1 MAKQVGG
8 RVLVVGGGVAGVAAA
23 ARLARAG
30 APVVLL
36 ERSRRLGGRAAS
48 GTLPG
53 FGEVDL
59 GFHVLMRTCRAA
71 RALLRGLGA
80 ERDVRFQPRI
90 EVPMW
95 RAGRVHWVKSYP
107 LFHLTPFLFRFGHLP
122 ARERLALARLLR
134 GLAHVPEASA
144 ADWLR
149 SLKIPSRAVDL
160 LLRPLLLSALNG
172 ELEGVSARYAAMV
185 IRRVLL
191 SPRGGALGFFQVPM
205 SRIWGRVVPLVEEA
219 GGEVRTQTRVEAIAV
234 ERGRVEGVR
243 LAGGEEIP
251 GETVI
256 AALPPADLTPLLP
269 EEERGFLAPAEE
281 IPWSPI
287 LCLHLLFDRPVL
299 PLPFLFALERP
310 LQVAFSVT
318 QLQGRKEPEHV
329 VVVQSAAR
337 DWIGRPT
344 EDVKEKLLESL
355 KELAHRAAS
364 TRLLSSY
371 VLSFPRATFLP
382 APGVDG
388 KRPDVITPI
397 QGLFLAGDF
406 VRTGWPST
414 LESAA
419 RSGLAA
425 SSTCLTHLDR

>member
-1 MAKQVGG
+1 
-8 RVLVVGGGVAGVAAA
+8 
-23 ARLARAG
+23 
-30 APVVLL
+30 
-36 ERSRRLGGRAAS
+36 
-48 GTLPG
+48 
-53 FGEVDL
+53 
-59 GFHVLMRTCRAA
+59 
-71 RALLRGLGA
+71 
-80 ERDVRFQPRI
+80 
-90 EVPMW
+90 
-95 RAGRVHWVKSYP
+95 
-107 LFHLTPFLFRFGHLP
+107 
-122 ARERLALARLLR
+122 
-134 GLAHVPEASA
+134 
-144 ADWLR
+144 
-149 SLKIPSRAVDL
+149 
-160 LLRPLLLSALNG
+160 
-172 ELEGVSARYAAMV
+172 MV

-205 SRIWGRVVPLVEEA
+205 SRIWERVVLLVEEA

-234 ERGRVEGVR
+234 ERGRVVGVR

-287 LCLHLLFDRPVL
+287 VCLHLLFDRPVL

-318 QLQGRKEPEHV
+318 QLQGRKGPEHV

-337 DWIGRPT
+337 GWIRRPT

-355 KELAHRAAS
+355 KELAPRAAR

-388 KRPDVITPI
+388 RHNPHPRAISGRGFRADRLAIHPRERGPVRPGRLLHLPDTP
-397 QGLFLAGDF
+397 
-406 VRTGWPST
+406 
-414 LESAA
+414 
-419 RSGLAA
+419 
-425 SSTCLTHLDR
+425 